1 MIRLLLFIPI
11 VILDTMVSATVV
23 MFGGLFNP
31 YSALNTFIMQTWAKV
46 ILLAAGVKMEISGI
60 ENIKKGE
67 SSIVVANHQSLMDI
81 PVATAA
87 LPIAL
92 RILAKKELFKIPFL
106 GWGMKGIGILK
117 IDRSNSKKALEILK
131 AAEDIIRK
139 NQLSIL
145 IFPEGTRSKDGKIHA
160 FKKGAFV
167 LAKNTGLDISPVS
180 ISGTRNILPKG
191 KIRVNSGNVKVVI
204 HPTISTAEFSYENRK
219 DFVEKTQHTIMKGF
233 VENYE

>member
-1 MIRLLLFIPI
+1 
-11 VILDTMVSATVV
+11 
-23 MFGGLFNP
+23 
-31 YSALNTFIMQTWAKV
+31 
-46 ILLAAGVKMEISGI
+46 
-60 ENIKKGE
+60 
-67 SSIVVANHQSLMDI
+67 
-81 PVATAA
+81 
-87 LPIAL
+87 
-92 RILAKKELFKIPFL
+92 
-106 GWGMKGIGILK
+106 MKGIGILK

-191 KIRVNSGNVKVVI
+191 KIQVNSGNVKVVI